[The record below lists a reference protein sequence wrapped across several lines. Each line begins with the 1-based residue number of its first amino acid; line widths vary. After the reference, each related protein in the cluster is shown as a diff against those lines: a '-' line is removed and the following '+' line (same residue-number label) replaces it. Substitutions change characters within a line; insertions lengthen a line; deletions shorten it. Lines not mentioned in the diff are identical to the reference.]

1 VGAAHAP
8 TESVYGIPGGQGFN
22 VIREGRDSSRKV
34 GAEDRRKIRG
44 RRRAVLAQLAVDKID
59 ARRGDLHES
68 ASGPESWNRDV
79 TELEARDVSES
90 AQHLRLHGGR
100 LD

>member
-1 VGAAHAP
+1 
-8 TESVYGIPGGQGFN
+8 
-22 VIREGRDSSRKV
+22 
-34 GAEDRRKIRG
+34 
-44 RRRAVLAQLAVDKID
+44 VLAQLAVDKID
-59 ARRGDLHES
+59 ARRGDLYES
-68 ASGPESWNRDV
+68 TSGPKSWNRDV